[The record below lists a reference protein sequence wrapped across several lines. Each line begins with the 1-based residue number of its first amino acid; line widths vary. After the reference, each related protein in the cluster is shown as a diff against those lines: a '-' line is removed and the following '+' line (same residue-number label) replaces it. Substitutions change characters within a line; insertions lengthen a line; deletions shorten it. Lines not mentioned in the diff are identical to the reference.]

1 MADNK
6 NPLDFGVSVQNKG
19 SSPTN
24 LGVSVKNRGSNPT
37 DFGVSIQNKGG
48 NPTDFG
54 VSIQNKGSNPTDFG
68 VSIQN
73 KGSNPTDFGVSIQN
87 KGGNV
92 MDFNYRG
99 GNPFSFFGSQQKKN
113 NVQADAPLTKF
124 SYTGVVEKK
133 IYGGTDYVNA
143 TVSTND
149 YTPTGVTTSESV
161 QDLFFEV

>member
-24 LGVSVKNRGSNPT
+24 FGVSVKNRGSNPT

-48 NPTDFG
+48 N
-54 VSIQNKGSNPTDFG
+54 VMDFG

-113 NVQADAPLTKF
+113 SVQADAPLTKF
-124 SYTGVVEKK
+124 SYTGSPEKK
-133 IYGGTDYVNA
+133 IYGGTNYVNA

>member
-19 SSPTN
+19 SSPTD

-37 DFGVSIQNKGG
+37 DFGVSVQNKGK
-48 NPTDFG
+48 NPFDFG

-68 VSIQN
+68 VSIR
-73 KGSNPTDFGVSIQN
+73 N
-87 KGGNV
+87 KGGNA

-149 YTPTGVTTSESV
+149 YSEVVSAID
-161 QDLFFEV
+161 QDAGFYQVDGFYGQ